1 MNKKINKNKFYGK
14 GGKIWTWKKKKK
26 LYLMCLQQ
34 DLKWLSR
41 RLTFPFLP
49 WDTYCSQVR
58 IRVLWVQTAVV
69 LDVLESLVHQTA
81 VAALVALG
89 SRTVHQVL
97 LAQRHQ
103 FTSLPEVLTL
113 QGSGGAEGPARAT
126 LTLKERERRWKFAL
140 RLMKKLKGLTSVSS
154 SSGSSFDL
162 TSPLNFTDYTIRL
175 KNVSTI

>member
-1 MNKKINKNKFYGK
+1 
-14 GGKIWTWKKKKK
+14 
-26 LYLMCLQQ
+26 MCLQQ

-81 VAALVALG
+81 VAALIAFG
-89 SRTVHQVL
+89 SRTVHKVL

-126 LTLKERERRWKFAL
+126 LTLKERERETVEICVKTDEEI
-140 RLMKKLKGLTSVSS
+140 KG
-154 SSGSSFDL
+154 FNFCF
-162 TSPLNFTDYTIRL
+162 LNFRIIFWFDFTFKFHWLHHTPKKCIYNIKSWLCRL
-175 KNVSTI
+175 TCHL